1 MAQVK
6 SRAYRDGVRSFET
19 ALKRDPDYPGA
30 AGNLAVATEIVAY
43 VEEAREQSDTGEDAG
58 IGADEVVFD
67 NEANRGAET
76 RIEVPREGGAGLMTA
91 EQWMNTV
98 DTRTGDFL
106 RQRFAI
112 EAARAGAGDPDGDAP
127 EPDTPGA
134 DIGGGDAG

>member
-1 MAQVK
+1 MAEIK
-6 SRAYRDGVRSFET
+6 SRGYRDGVRSFET
-19 ALKRDPDYPGA
+19 ALERDPDYPGA
-30 AGNLAVATEIVAY
+30 AENLAVAKEIVDY
-43 VEEAREQSDTGEDAG
+43 IEEVREQSDTGEEGG

-76 RIEVPREGGAGLMTA
+76 QIEAPREGGDGLMTT

-112 EAARAGAGDPDGDAP
+112 EAARGEAPDADGDAP
-127 EPDTPGA
+127 EASDAPE
-134 DIGGGDAG
+134 DAG